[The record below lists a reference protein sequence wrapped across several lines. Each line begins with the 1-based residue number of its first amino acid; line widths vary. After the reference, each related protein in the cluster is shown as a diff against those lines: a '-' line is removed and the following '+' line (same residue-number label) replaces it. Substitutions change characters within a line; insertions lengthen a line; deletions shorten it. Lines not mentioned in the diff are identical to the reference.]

1 MTTSIILL
9 LSLTVVVL
17 ALLITILIW
26 RNMRQQDE
34 LKHKNDV
41 IVREVRRNQSLMQRS
56 ARSIVF

>member
-56 ARSIVF
+56 VRSIVF